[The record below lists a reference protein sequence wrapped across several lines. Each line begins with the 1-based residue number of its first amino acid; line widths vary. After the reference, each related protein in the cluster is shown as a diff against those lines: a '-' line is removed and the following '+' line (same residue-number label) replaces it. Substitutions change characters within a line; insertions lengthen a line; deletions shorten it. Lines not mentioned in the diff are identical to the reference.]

1 MRFTVL
7 IRVGSADCRNIVGS
21 SADCKDVSQTLSA
34 CRASGGCRRV
44 RIGDGKVDEV
54 QSTNK
59 ENI

>member
-1 MRFTVL
+1 MFV
-7 IRVGSADCRNIVGS
+7 RVGSADCRNIVGS
-21 SADCKDVSQTLSA
+21 SADGKNVSQTLSA
-34 CRASGGCRRV
+34 SRASGGCRRV